1 MINVTAADIQARGAF
16 NGTSMSPQDRE
27 SQYVRSYLTHMRE
40 VAAEFE
46 QWTTDENEDAIDEAL
61 DRYQA
66 AYAKKLNEY
75 LAGHSRIASQFITGP
90 SGWTDAQVVTNRR
103 RGETADRRLN
113 ELTYFSQT
121 RLDKLR
127 RTFDPKRIANAPISA
142 DNPNAVALLQ
152 AKIDK
157 AMKFQQGMKAAN
169 RICKGK
175 KTPDTEKITTL
186 MTALEISEATAKKI
200 LAPDFAGRI
209 GFPSYE
215 LTNNNAN
222 IKRMRSRIKELQAA
236 ATQVSTETQIG
247 DITYREN
254 TEANRVQFL
263 FPGKPNPRTRT
274 LLKARG
280 FRWAPSI
287 KAWQR
292 QLTPAGICAGKY
304 ILEYVTE
311 HGYA

>member
-1 MINVTAADIQARGAF
+1 MNVSPSDLRVQGAF
-16 NGTSMSPQDRE
+16 NNTSMLPEDRE
-27 SQYVRSYLTHMRE
+27 RQHVREYMRHMAE
-40 VAAEFE
+40 VEAEFE
-46 QWTTDENEDAIDEAL
+46 PWRTDENLDQLDDKLEAY
-61 DRYQA
+61 REQYT
-66 AYAKKLNEY
+66 KKLNDY
-75 LAGHSRIASQFITGP
+75 FAAHSGIVSQFIVGP
-90 SGWTDAQVVTNRR
+90 SGWTTSQINSQRR
-103 RGETADRRLN
+103 KNETADRRLSDLN
-113 ELTYFSQT
+113 GFSEA
-121 RLDKLR
+121 RLNKLR
-127 RTFDPKRIANAPISA
+127 RMFDPKRIANAPISA
-142 DNPNAVALLQ
+142 DNPNAITLLQ
-152 AKIDK
+152 VKIDK
-157 AMKFQQGMKAAN
+157 AVRFQDGMKQAN

-175 KTPDTEKITTL
+175 KTTDTEKITTL

-209 GFPSYE
+209 GFPSYA

-311 HGYA
+311 HGYD